1 VARSA
6 RRITVDLPSALCLLP
21 SDEEAPVAQT
31 ATTTTPRAAA
41 GVRPAS
47 RVSWRRRDH
56 EGLAAFFFLLPNI
69 AGFLV
74 FTALPVVAALAL
86 SFYEWDLLLDPLYV
100 GLANF
105 RMLLFDDPVFRDALV
120 NTVYFAVA
128 TVALSVVLGIAVAL
142 LVNLPL
148 RGIVVFR
155 TIYLLPFVTITV
167 ALSLVWKWLYLPD
180 IGLVNT
186 ALGWVGI
193 QGPNWLTSP
202 RWAMPALILM
212 SVWKGFGYNMVLFLA
227 GLQNIPEHLYDAA
240 KVDGAGPWRR
250 FRDVTLPMLSPTT
263 FFVVVISIIGS
274 FQVFDQAL
282 VMTAGGPGTATTT
295 LVLYIY
301 QQGFQSYYMGYAAA
315 IAWILFAAVFLFT
328 LVQFRFQQRWVSYD

>member
-1 VARSA
+1 M
-6 RRITVDLPSALCLLP
+6 
-21 SDEEAPVAQT
+21 AQT
-31 ATTTTPRAAA
+31 AST
-41 GVRPAS
+41 RPTVVAPP
-47 RVSWRRRDH
+47 RVSQRLPWRRRDH
-56 EGLAAFFFLLPNI
+56 EWLAALLFLLPNSV
-69 AGFLV
+69 GFLV
-74 FTALPVVAALAL
+74 FTAIPVAVAFAL
-86 SFYEWDLLLDPLYV
+86 SFYDWDLLLDPVFV
-100 GLANF
+100 GLENY
-105 RMLLFDDPVFRDALV
+105 RELLFEDAVFRAALV

-128 TVALSVVLGIAVAL
+128 TVALSVVLGLAVAL

-148 RGIVVFR
+148 RGVVVFR
-155 TIYLLPFVTITV
+155 TIFLLPFVTITV

-186 ALGWVGI
+186 VLGWVGI
-193 QGPNWLTSP
+193 EGPNWLTSP
-202 RWAMPALILM
+202 RWAMPALIVL
-212 SVWKGFGYNMVLFLA
+212 SVWKSFGYNMVLFLA
-227 GLQNIPEHLYDAA
+227 GLQNVPEHLYDAA

-250 FRDVTLPMLSPTT
+250 FKDVTLPMLSPTT

-315 IAWILFAAVFLFT
+315 IAWVLFAAVFLFT
-328 LVQFRFQQRWVSYD
+328 LVQFRAQRRWVSYD